1 MLSCVGAI
9 AFLLFMYSP
18 VQKQVSP
25 IVKEFDKYN
34 TSNLPQPT
42 WKITSS
48 GKRNYSNYV
57 LILGESARRDFM
69 SLYGFPYETTPHLK
83 STPKIYFSDF
93 ISTAINTTQGVPLLL
108 ALSQNGKVQEENN
121 VLTLAKEAGMK
132 TYWLS
137 SEGFSGR
144 FNVAQSRIASF
155 ADFKDFSQRNNDFGL
170 IPILRKTLQNKED
183 KFIVLHT
190 MGSHTNYC
198 DRVRDYD
205 QSIVLGKNKLMDCYA
220 NSIKKADEF
229 FHLVK
234 SELDR
239 AGVPYSLIF
248 TSDHAVNFL
257 KGKDGFKE
265 VRNEKIKQS
274 YEIPFVLTSSDMRET
289 TEIHARRSAMNFC
302 KFFASWIN
310 VQTNKTDNSYDFFE
324 IKNDVPA
331 VQGYTRIY
339 QYDDLDNGIT
349 SFDVLGSKKAAN

>member
-1 MLSCVGAI
+1 MLTCVGAI
-9 AFLLFMYSP
+9 AFLLFVYFP

-83 STPKIYFSDF
+83 STPKIYFSNF

-137 SEGFSGR
+137 SQGFSGR

-155 ADFKDFSQRNNDFGL
+155 ADVKDFSQRNNDFGL
-170 IPILRKTLQNKED
+170 IPILRKTLQN
-183 KFIVLHT
+183 
-190 MGSHTNYC
+190 
-198 DRVRDYD
+198 
-205 QSIVLGKNKLMDCYA
+205 
-220 NSIKKADEF
+220 
-229 FHLVK
+229 
-234 SELDR
+234 
-239 AGVPYSLIF
+239 
-248 TSDHAVNFL
+248 
-257 KGKDGFKE
+257 
-265 VRNEKIKQS
+265 
-274 YEIPFVLTSSDMRET
+274 
-289 TEIHARRSAMNFC
+289 
-302 KFFASWIN
+302 
-310 VQTNKTDNSYDFFE
+310 
-324 IKNDVPA
+324 
-331 VQGYTRIY
+331 
-339 QYDDLDNGIT
+339 
-349 SFDVLGSKKAAN
+349 